1 MASRTKTLTGKVVSN
16 KMDKTVVVL
25 VSRQEKHPV
34 VGKIIRKSTKLK
46 AHDADNALN
55 IGDVVEIA
63 ECKPISKDKSWT
75 LSRVIE
81 KAPEEDQ

>member
-1 MASRTKTLTGKVVSN
+1 MASRTKTLTGKVISN

-46 AHDADNALN
+46 AHDADNTLN
-55 IGDVVEIA
+55 IGDIVEIA

-81 KAPEEDQ
+81 KALEEGQ

>member
-1 MASRTKTLTGKVVSN
+1 MASRTKTLTGKVISN

-25 VSRQEKHPV
+25 ISRQEKHPV

-46 AHDADNALN
+46 AHDADNTIN
-55 IGDVVEIA
+55 IGDIVEIA

-75 LSRVIE
+75 VSRVIE
-81 KAPEEDQ
+81 KALEEDQ

>member
-1 MASRTKTLTGKVVSN
+1 MASRTKTLTGKVISN

-25 VSRQEKHPV
+25 ISRQEKHPV

-46 AHDADNALN
+46 AHDADNTIN

-75 LSRVIE
+75 VSRVIE
-81 KAPEEDQ
+81 KALGEDQ